1 MSFLSWRPPGK
12 LALKLATYIV
22 LFSSVLALGITATEL
37 SIEYFRDLRYIDER
51 MQQVEDSYLPSVVEN
66 VWVVDHERLNTLL
79 AGITRLPDFVFAE
92 IRVDGKAVV
101 SHGAQ
106 LSGSGTTRSFELR
119 REHRGQKLL
128 IGELVVSASYQQV
141 YQRTID
147 RLLFFLGANALK
159 TFLVVL
165 FVFAIF
171 YRLIGRHLEQV
182 ASHAAQVAQAGTD
195 TQLVLQRQ
203 EPHGGDEFSELVAAL
218 NAMRQRLLH
227 QQEVL
232 RLQVDEL
239 RTREIAM
246 DSSLNAIAIAGLDG
260 RLSYVNRAFVDLW
273 RLQRAEDAIGRSVVE
288 FWESPDDAAA
298 VRNALQQQG
307 QWHGELRARRVDG
320 SPADVELLANMVTD
334 DAGQPICMFGSFI
347 DITQRKQAELAAIKS
362 GRLLQEAISSVS
374 EGFAI
379 YDENDRLVV
388 CNDAYRSIYSAISDL
403 IVLGVSFE
411 ELVRQAAQRGQYKD
425 AIGNID
431 DWVRERV
438 RIHQM
443 ADGSHLEQHLAD
455 GRWLLIVEYRTPS
468 GYVVGNRIDITERK
482 EAEAELE
489 RHRYHLEEQVLAR
502 TFDLAEAKEAA
513 DAANVAKSAFLAN
526 MSHEIR
532 TPMNGI
538 LGMASLLRREG
549 VSPKQVERLDK
560 IDTAAK
566 HLLGIINDILDLSKI
581 EAGKFVLDEAPLTL
595 RGVLGNVSSILSG
608 QAASK
613 GLTLLIE
620 SAPVQ
625 SANLIGDPMR
635 LQQGLLNFAT
645 NAIKFT
651 ETGTVVLRS
660 FIQEEAADSVLVRF
674 EVKDTGIGIPPEAL
688 SRLFSAFEQADNSIT
703 RKYGGTGL
711 GLAIT
716 RRLAELMGGGAGAES
731 TPGAGSTFWFTARL
745 RKGGG
750 AAESV
755 RQDVATEPEKLIRQG
770 FQGRRILVVDDEPIN
785 LEVARML
792 LEDVSLLVDT
802 AADGAEALA
811 MAART
816 AYAAIFM
823 DMQMPTLDGLA
834 ATRQIRLLAGGG
846 ETPII
851 AMTANAFAED
861 RARCMEAGMNDFL
874 IKPFNPDE
882 LFSVLLKW
890 LEKRSA

>member
-22 LFSSVLALGITATEL
+22 LFSSVLALGITVTEL
-37 SIEYFRDLRYIDER
+37 SIEYFRDLRQIDER

-66 VWVVDHERLNTLL
+66 VWVVDNERLNTLL
-79 AGITRLPDFVFAE
+79 TGITRLPDFVFAE
-92 IRVDGKAVV
+92 IRVDGRVLV
-101 SHGAQ
+101 SHGAK
-106 LSGSGTTRSFELR
+106 LTGSGTTRSFELR
-119 REHRGQKLL
+119 REHRGERLM
-128 IGELVVSASYQQV
+128 IGELVVSASYQQL
-141 YQRTID
+141 YQRTFD

-165 FVFAIF
+165 FVFALF

-182 ASHAAQVAQAGTD
+182 ARHAGQVAGAGTD
-195 TQLVLQRQ
+195 TALVLERR
-203 EPHGGDEFSELVAAL
+203 EPQGGDEFSELVAAF
-218 NAMRQRLLH
+218 NGMRQRLTD
-227 QQEVL
+227 QREVL

-239 RTREIAM
+239 RTHEVAM

-260 RLSYVNRAFVDLW
+260 TLSYVNRAFVDLW
-273 RLQRAEDAIGRSVVE
+273 RLQRAGDAIGRSVVE
-288 FWESPDDAAA
+288 FWERPDDAAT
-298 VRNALQQQG
+298 VRNALQHAG
-307 QWHGELRARRVDG
+307 QWRGELRARRADG
-320 SPADVELLANMVTD
+320 SPADVELLANMVTND
-334 DAGQPICMFGSFI
+334 SGQPVCMFGSFI
-347 DITQRKQAELAAIKS
+347 DVTQRKQAELAAIKS

-411 ELVRQAAQRGQYKD
+411 ELVRRAAERGQYQD
-425 AIGNID
+425 AIGNVD
-431 DWVRERV
+431 EWVRERV
-438 RIHQM
+438 RIHQI

-468 GYVVGNRIDITERK
+468 GYIVGNRIDITERK
-482 EAEAELE
+482 AAEAELE

-502 TFDLAEAKEAA
+502 TFELAEAKEEAE
-513 DAANVAKSAFLAN
+513 AANVAKSAFLAN

-538 LGMASLLRREG
+538 LGMANLLRREG
-549 VSPKQVERLDK
+549 VSPRQAERLDK

-581 EAGKFVLDEAPLTL
+581 EAGKFVLEEVPLTL
-595 RGVLGNVSSILSG
+595 RGILGNVSSILSG
-608 QAASK
+608 QAATK
-613 GLTLLIE
+613 GLALLLE
-620 SAPVQ
+620 SAPIQ

-635 LQQGLLNFAT
+635 LQQGLLNYAN

-651 ETGTVVLRS
+651 ETGSVVLCTRVL
-660 FIQEEAADSVLVRF
+660 EETSDTVLVRF
-674 EVKDTGIGIPPEAL
+674 EVKDTGVGIPPEAL

-716 RRLAELMGGGAGAES
+716 RRLAGLMGGEAGAES
-731 TPGAGSTFWFTARL
+731 CPGAGSTFWFTARL
-745 RKGGG
+745 KKGGDVQDPG
-750 AAESV
+750 
-755 RQDVATEPEKLIRQG
+755 RQEVASEPEMLIRQRFPG
-770 FQGRRILVVDDEPIN
+770 CRILVVDDEPIN

-792 LEDVSLLVDT
+792 LEDVSLVVDT
-802 AADGAEALA
+802 AADGEEAVA
-811 MAART
+811 IAGKA

-823 DMQMPTLDGLA
+823 DMQMPRMDGLE
-834 ATRQIRLLAGGG
+834 ATRQIRLLAGGN

-861 RARCMEAGMNDFL
+861 RARCLEAGMNDFL
-874 IKPFNPDE
+874 IKPFNTEE

-890 LEKRSA
+890 LEKSSS

>member
-203 EPHGGDEFSELVAAL
+203 DPHGGDEFSELVAAL

-834 ATRQIRLLAGGG
+834 ATRQIRLLAGGS

>member
-22 LFSSVLALGITATEL
+22 MFSSVLALVITVTEL

-66 VWVVDHERLNTLL
+66 VWVVDHERLGTLL
-79 AGITRLPDFVFAE
+79 TGITRLPDFVFAE
-92 IRVDGKAVV
+92 IRIDGKVTV

-106 LSGSGTTRSFELR
+106 LSGNGTTRSFELR
-119 REHRGQKLL
+119 REHRGQNLL
-128 IGELVVSASYQQV
+128 IGELVVSASYQGV

-159 TFLVVL
+159 TFLVVM

-182 ASHAAQVAQAGTD
+182 ARHAAQVDDAESGAA
-195 TQLVLQRQ
+195 LALERR
-203 EPHGGDEFSELVAAL
+203 EPAGGDEFSELVAAF
-218 NAMRQRLLH
+218 NGMRQRLTN
-227 QQEVL
+227 QQEAL

-239 RTREIAM
+239 RTREVAM
-246 DSSLNAIAIAGLDG
+246 DSSLNAIAIASLDG
-260 RLSYVNRAFVDLW
+260 RLTYVNRSFVDLW
-273 RLQRAEDAIGRSVVE
+273 RMQQAGDALGRPVFE
-288 FWESPDDAAA
+288 YMESPGDATE
-298 VRNALQQQG
+298 VLEALHQYG
-307 QWHGELRARRVDG
+307 YWRGELRARRIDG
-320 SPADVELLANMVTD
+320 SSADVELLANMVTD
-334 DAGQPICMFGSFI
+334 DAGRPVCMFGSFV
-347 DITQRKQAELAAIKS
+347 DITQRKQAEQAALKS
-362 GRLLQEAISSVS
+362 GRLLQEAIGSLS

-379 YDENDRLVV
+379 YDEHDRLVV
-388 CNDAYRSIYSAISDL
+388 WNEAYANIYSSIRDL
-403 IVLGVSFE
+403 IAEGVSFE
-411 ELVRQAAQRGQYKD
+411 ELVRRAAERGQYQD
-425 AIGNID
+425 AIGNVD
-431 DWVRERV
+431 EWVRERV
-438 RIHQM
+438 AIHRV

-468 GYVVGNRIDITERK
+468 GYIVGNRIDITERK
-482 EAEAELE
+482 AAEAELE

-513 DAANVAKSAFLAN
+513 EAANVAKSAFLAN

-538 LGMASLLRREG
+538 LGMANLLRREG
-549 VSPKQVERLDK
+549 VSPRQEERLDK

-581 EAGKFVLDEAPLTL
+581 EAGKFVLEEAPLTL
-595 RGVLGNVSSILSG
+595 RGILGNVSSILSG

-613 GLTLLIE
+613 GLALLLE
-620 SAPVQ
+620 SAPIQ
-625 SANLIGDPMR
+625 SVNLVGDPMR
-635 LQQGLLNFAT
+635 LQQGLLNYAN

-651 ETGTVVLRS
+651 DTGSVVLRTRV
-660 FIQEEAADSVLVRF
+660 QEETSDTVLVRF
-674 EVKDTGIGIPPEAL
+674 EVKDTGVGIPPEVL

-716 RRLAELMGGGAGAES
+716 RRLAGLMDGEAGADS
-731 TPGAGSTFWFTARL
+731 SPGAGSTFWFTARL
-745 RKGGG
+745 KKGGDVQDPG
-750 AAESV
+750 
-755 RQDVATEPEKLIRQG
+755 RQEVASEPEKLIRQG
-770 FQGRRILVVDDEPIN
+770 FPGRRILVVDDEPIN

-792 LEDVSLLVDT
+792 LEDVSLVVDT
-802 AADGAEALA
+802 AADGEEAVA
-811 MAART
+811 MAGKA

-823 DMQMPTLDGLA
+823 DMQMPTMDGLE
-834 ATRQIRLLAGGG
+834 ATRQIRRLAGKG
-846 ETPII
+846 EMPII

-861 RARCMEAGMNDFL
+861 RVRCLDAGMNDFL
-874 IKPFNPDE
+874 IKPFNPGE

-890 LEKRSA
+890 LEKSSP

>member
-101 SHGAQ
+101 SHGVQ

-834 ATRQIRLLAGGG
+834 ATRQIRLLAGGS

>member
-101 SHGAQ
+101 SHGVQ

-320 SPADVELLANMVTD
+320 SSADVELLANMVTD

-482 EAEAELE
+482 EAAAELE

-581 EAGKFVLDEAPLTL
+581 EAGKFVLDEAPVAL

-834 ATRQIRLLAGGG
+834 ATRQIRLLAGGS

>member
-1 MSFLSWRPPGK
+1 MNLLSWRPPGK

-101 SHGAQ
+101 SHGVQ

-482 EAEAELE
+482 EAAAELE

-834 ATRQIRLLAGGG
+834 ATRQIRLLAGGS

-861 RARCMEAGMNDFL
+861 RALCMEAGMNDFL

>member
-1 MSFLSWRPPGK
+1 MNLLSWRPPGK

-101 SHGAQ
+101 SHGVQ

-320 SPADVELLANMVTD
+320 SSADVELLANMVTD

-482 EAEAELE
+482 EAAAELE

-834 ATRQIRLLAGGG
+834 ATRQIRLLAGGS